1 MIYLLAIPVL
11 AVCVYRYIIYPI
23 YFSPLAPIPKAHF
36 TSPFLPTWLWWIRN
50 YRCREVSTI
59 YALHKKL
66 GPIVQLAPN
75 EVSVNSANG
84 LKTIYLGGFPK
95 DNYYE
100 DLFMN
105 YERYPNL
112 ASMLSFK
119 AHSEQKRMV
128 SRVYSKSFILASE
141 DLRVASEKLIWERYL
156 PMFERIA
163 QPSSFPSDRE
173 EERMNLGPDK
183 TLNVFPPFQAMGMD
197 FMTAYLFGIDAST
210 DFLRDTE
217 YRDHWLKLYS
227 VFKTQLPKQRA
238 FGEVEN
244 LCLKMCDQVA
254 SQLSCKEKGEAEF
267 KTGSTKPVVYGQLF
281 NGIFSQINPDSDAE
295 KADAR
300 FRVASEM
307 MDHIVAGHETTGITL
322 TYIVYEM
329 SQNPELQAKLREELL
344 TLSPPIFYKQDSTLE
359 SSNTEKEKGSKLP
372 SFHALDELPLLNGIV
387 HETLRVYPAA
397 PLPLPRV
404 VPAGKPVELE
414 GYQIPAGTRVMSS
427 AYTLHRNPE
436 VFPEPEG
443 WKPHRWIEADK
454 TQLEKMRRLFWA
466 FGSGGRMCL
475 GSNFALQDIK
485 LAIASLYTNY
495 TTFIVGNDSME
506 QTETFIA
513 QPVSGKLIIGVKHV

>member
-1 MIYLLAIPVL
+1 MIFLLVLPVL
-11 AVCVYRYIIYPI
+11 ALCAYRYIIYPL
-23 YFSPLAPIPKAHF
+23 YFSPLARIPKAHF
-36 TSPFLPTWLWWIRN
+36 TSAFLPTWLWWIRN

-84 LKTIYLGGFPK
+84 LKAIYLGGFPK

-141 DLRVASEKLIWERYL
+141 DLRVASEQLIWERYL
-156 PMFERIA
+156 PMFEKIA
-163 QPSSFPSDRE
+163 LPSSFPVDSE
-173 EERMNLGPDK
+173 EERLSLSRDK
-183 TLNVFPPFQAMGMD
+183 TLNVFPPFQALGMD

-210 DFLRDTE
+210 DFLRDTQ
-217 YRDHWLKLYS
+217 YRDRWLKLYS

-238 FGEVEN
+238 FGEVES
-244 LCLKMCDQVA
+244 LCLKMCDRVA
-254 SQLSCKEKGEAEF
+254 SQISGKEKAEAEP
-267 KTGSTKPVVYGQLF
+267 KPGSTRPVVYGQLS
-281 NGIFSQINPDSDAE
+281 NGILSQINPNNDVE

-300 FRVASEM
+300 LRIASEM

-329 SQNPELQAKLREELL
+329 SRNPSLQKKLREELL
-344 TLSPPIFYKQDSTLE
+344 TLSPPIFYRRDGTSETTSGGDK
-359 SSNTEKEKGSKLP
+359 KGSRLP
-372 SFHALDELPLLNGIV
+372 SFHALDDLPLLNGIV

-397 PLPLPRV
+397 PLPLPRIA
-404 VPAGKPVELE
+404 PADRPVELE

-427 AYTLHRNPE
+427 AYTLHRTPD
-436 VFPEPEG
+436 VFPEPER
-443 WKPHRWIEADK
+443 WKPQRWVDASKVE
-454 TQLEKMRRLFWA
+454 LEKMRRLFWA

-485 LAIASLYTNY
+485 LAIAALYTNY
-495 TTFIVGNDSME
+495 TTFIAGNDNME

-513 QPVSGKLIIGVKHV
+513 QPVSGKLVIGVKHI